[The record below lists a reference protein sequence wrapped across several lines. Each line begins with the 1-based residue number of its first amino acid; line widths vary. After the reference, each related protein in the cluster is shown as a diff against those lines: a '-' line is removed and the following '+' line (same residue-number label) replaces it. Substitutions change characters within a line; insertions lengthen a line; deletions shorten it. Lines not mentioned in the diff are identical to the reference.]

1 MDFISVA
8 VLGVFLPQSPFSWLF
23 QKPKEVSCWP
33 CFILKTSLQKWI
45 NKSLKG
51 STGIEKAKKIYFYNN
66 KEVKSLSWLDS
77 NLSLFWH
84 WFFLTIATI
93 MWFFL
98 LYCCSVLL
106 KPSANNICCGYSL
119 LPHLRGSCLGPEVT
133 IYLRRKQYIEIFVRW
148 KIQALWFWKV
158 ELASLGTSENKSQR
172 LLTSL
177 ACFLSCRI
185 WKARGWVTAMMT
197 LSFGGH
203 NSVGAVM
210 QGNRGGGR

>member
-1 MDFISVA
+1 MGYKQISLPRFLISSLQLWGRRRKTARILLSQALTFLSLVSKWQNTLQEMDFISVA

-84 WFFLTIATI
+84 WFFSHYSNHNVIFPL
-93 MWFFL
+93 
-98 LYCCSVLL
+98 VLL
-106 KPSANNICCGYSL
+106 LC
-119 LPHLRGSCLGPEVT
+119 
-133 IYLRRKQYIEIFVRW
+133 
-148 KIQALWFWKV
+148 
-158 ELASLGTSENKSQR
+158 TS
-172 LLTSL
+172 
-177 ACFLSCRI
+177 
-185 WKARGWVTAMMT
+185 
-197 LSFGGH
+197 
-203 NSVGAVM
+203 
-210 QGNRGGGR
+210 